1 MNHTLNIVLIFLVS
15 ASLSTLL
22 GPRIIPI
29 LRNLK
34 IGQTVR
40 EDGPQSHLAK
50 TGTPTMGGVI
60 FIISLTASALLLGK
74 LTTDVLLVLA
84 STLAFGVVGFMDDYI
99 KVVRKRNLGLRAYQK
114 ILGQLLASAIII
126 VYGFFFKEGLQV
138 FYLPLIGKFTIQL
151 GILTIPFFLTVILGT
166 VNAVNLTDG
175 LDGLATGISI
185 IVFST
190 FGVMLSFLGKWDLSI
205 LSSAFVGA
213 LLGFLLFNYKPAK
226 VFMGDTGSLALGG
239 ALASLAV
246 ISELSFFI
254 PLVAGVFF
262 LETISVMLQV
272 GYFKITK
279 KRLFRMA
286 PLHHH
291 YEQKGWSELKVVWS
305 FWAASI
311 LFALA
316 GLILF

>member
-1 MNHTLNIVLIFLVS
+1 MNHTLNIALAFLVS
-15 ASLSTLL
+15 TSLSTLL
-22 GPRIIPI
+22 GPRIIPL

-40 EDGPQSHLAK
+40 EDGPRSHLAK

-60 FIISLTASALLLGK
+60 FLTSLTVSTLFLGK
-74 LTTDVLLVLA
+74 LTSDVLLVLA
-84 STLAFGVVGFMDDYI
+84 STLAFGAVGFMDDYI
-99 KVVRKRNLGLRAYQK
+99 KVIKKRNLGLRAYQK
-114 ILGQLLASAIII
+114 ILGQLLASALIIG
-126 VYGFFFKEGLQV
+126 YGLYFEDGLQG
-138 FYLPLIGKFTIQL
+138 FYIPLLGKSTLQL
-151 GILTIPFFLTVILGT
+151 GLFTIPFFLTVILGT

-190 FGVMLSFLGKWDLSI
+190 FGIMLSFLGKWDLSI
-205 LSSAFVGA
+205 LSSSIVGA

-226 VFMGDTGSLALGG
+226 IFMGDTGSLALGG

-246 ISELSFFI
+246 ISDLAFFI
-254 PLVAGVFF
+254 PVVAGVFF
-262 LETISVMLQV
+262 VETLSVMLQV
-272 GYFKITK
+272 GFFKLTK
-279 KRLFRMA
+279 KRLFKMA

-305 FWAASI
+305 FWAASVIFAITGFI
-311 LFALA
+311 LF
-316 GLILF
+316 